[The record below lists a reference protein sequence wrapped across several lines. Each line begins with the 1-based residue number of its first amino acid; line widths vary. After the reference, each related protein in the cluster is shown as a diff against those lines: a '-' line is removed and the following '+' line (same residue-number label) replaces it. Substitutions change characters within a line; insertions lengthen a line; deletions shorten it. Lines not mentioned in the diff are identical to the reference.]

1 LPFRSEELAAP
12 GPPYILIVEDDSAD
26 VFLISEAISSA
37 NPNAELEVVSDGE
50 KAIRLFEKIDSDDNL
65 ACPALVI
72 LDINLPKKNGGQVL
86 RHMRNTRR
94 CAAARVLV
102 VTSSDSARDRETMAG
117 LGADGYFR
125 KPSDYE
131 HFMKLGGLVRE
142 LLDGKVS
149 GSAR

>member
-1 LPFRSEELAAP
+1 M
-12 GPPYILIVEDDSAD
+12 EDDSAD
-26 VFLISEAISSA
+26 VFLISEAINAS
-37 NPNAELEVVSDGE
+37 NPNVELVVVTDGE
-50 KAIRLFEKIDSDDNL
+50 KATRLFEKIDSDDNL

-86 RHMRNTRR
+86 RQMRSTRR
-94 CAAARVLV
+94 CAGIRVLV

-142 LLDGKVS
+142 LLDGKAS
-149 GSAR
+149 EPAQ